1 MKYRFMVAAVMVMAI
16 ACHRA
21 TLPAITTPLN
31 NTEVTNANGQTI
43 LLGHASL
50 SVFQKPGYKN
60 WFDEFYQSYSVDS
73 ALANRITPLL
83 KNKRM
88 DIFLGSWCADSK
100 REVPR
105 MLKILEKAGM
115 DTGKITLVF
124 VDNATNTYKQ
134 SPQHEERG
142 RGIHHVPTFIL
153 YDAAGEMGRIVES
166 PEVSLEKD
174 LLSILQKE
182 SHQPKYRAIAY
193 WQQQVNTRKQVMK
206 TEELQNLVQTL
217 KPLCLHYGEFNAY
230 AYVLLAANE
239 NAEALNVFTLNTLI
253 YPDNAAVF
261 DSLGE
266 ALEKLNDKNGAITAY
281 EKALLLKPGQTNAM
295 NRLKVLKL

>member
-21 TLPAITTPLN
+21 TLPLITTPLS
-31 NTEVTNANGQTI
+31 NTEVTNTNGQTI

-50 SVFQKPGYKN
+50 SVLQKPGYKN
-60 WFDEFYQSYSVDS
+60 WFDEFYQPYSVDTAS
-73 ALANRITPLL
+73 INSIQPLL

-88 DIFLGSWCADSK
+88 DIFLGSWCGDSK

-105 MLKILEKAGM
+105 MLKILDKAGM

-153 YDAAGEMGRIVES
+153 YDATGEMGRIVES

-174 LLSILQKE
+174 LLAILQKE
-182 SHQPKYRAIAY
+182 SYQPKYRAITY
-193 WQQQVNTRKQVMK
+193 WQQQINMRKQFMK
-206 TEELQNLVQTL
+206 IEELQNLVQTI

-239 NAEALNVFTLNTLI
+239 NAEALNVGTLNTLI
-253 YPDNAAVF
+253 YPNNASVF

-266 ALEKLNDKNGAITAY
+266 ILEKLNDKRGAIAAY
-281 EKALLLKPGQTNAM
+281 EKAILLNPGHANAV